1 MSDVPAGDRS
11 PLDLR
16 DYLGVLWRRLWIVLA
31 VTAIVFGAG
40 LIRSLRQPK
49 IYQAQGQF
57 AIVDTS
63 KVTDLQT
70 QLRVV
75 ASPVVHDLATRR
87 APGIGR
93 VSSQQSGLG
102 NIITVAA
109 DNTNPE
115 LAARTVNATIDA
127 YAAYLQQQT
136 NAQEASAAT
145 PIQRRLGELQKQID
159 AVNVQIAAVPL
170 LPQLSAAD
178 SELTARRDGLMA
190 EQLDLQQRLDNLRF
204 DTSANGS
211 GINVVARATV
221 PTSPIQPNPRSDGLI
236 ALGAGLLLGLAL
248 AFAVE
253 YLARST
259 GHSEKADQALPPQR
273 ALGDVTLMGVIPTA
287 TSSVG
292 EVVALSAPESAA
304 AQSYRSLHNVASL
317 MGLERGRCLAV
328 TSAPGR
334 DGKTE
339 TLTNLA
345 VLLARAGRR
354 VVVVDCDLRT
364 PRVHEFFGLTNE
376 IGFTSVMRGAPLADA
391 LQRVPNVGHLYALTS
406 GPLPADP
413 DEMLTSS
420 RCVDVF
426 SSLVVGGTLVLVD
439 TPPLLPSTDTL
450 TLTRT
455 VLVDGIVLVA
465 SPRTDE
471 SEHLRQA
478 LDALQR
484 TAVQQVGVV
493 LTGPDTASEE
503 QPVDSVHRPL
513 WASRRNG
520 RHANDN
526 VEAWNGL
533 MRADG

>member
-1 MSDVPAGDRS
+1 MSSVPAGDRS

-40 LIRSLRQPK
+40 LIRSLGQPK
-49 IYQAQGQF
+49 IYRAQAQF
-57 AIVDTS
+57 ALASTS
-63 KVTDLQT
+63 KTTDLQT
-70 QLRVV
+70 QVQVV
-75 ASPVVHDLATRR
+75 ASPVVHALATQR
-87 APGIGR
+87 APGIGQ

-102 NIITVAA
+102 NIVTVAA
-109 DNTNPE
+109 DSTDPA
-115 LAARTVNATIDA
+115 LAARTVNTTIDA

-136 NAQEASAAT
+136 NAQEASAAI

-159 AVNVQIAAVPL
+159 AVNLQIAAVPL
-170 LPQLSAAD
+170 LPQLSPAGSAL
-178 SELTARRDGLMA
+178 SARRDGLMA

-204 DTSANGS
+204 DTAAGSA
-211 GINVVARATV
+211 INVVARASV

-253 YLARST
+253 YLVRSP
-259 GHSEKADQALPPQR
+259 GRSETTDEALLPQR
-273 ALGDVTLMGVIPTA
+273 VMGDVTLMGVIPTGG
-287 TSSVG
+287 SSVG
-292 EVVALSAPESAA
+292 EVVALSAPDSAA

-364 PRVHEFFGLTNE
+364 PRVHEFFGLANE
-376 IGFTSVMRGAPLADA
+376 TGFSSVMRGAPLAEA
-391 LQRVPNVGHLYALTS
+391 LQRVPNVDHLYALTS

-413 DEMLTSS
+413 DEMLTSN

-439 TPPLLPSTDTL
+439 TPPLLPSTDAL

-455 VLVDGIVLVA
+455 VLVDGVVLVA
-465 SPRTDE
+465 SPQTDE

-493 LTGPDTASEE
+493 LTGPDAESEE

-513 WASRRNG
+513 WASRRKG
-520 RHANDN
+520 RHANDDA
-526 VEAWNGL
+526 EAWKGL
-533 MRADG
+533 MRAGG